1 MTDQYPPQQPGGQ
14 PQFGGPYYQQPQPPR
29 KKRHLVRNI
38 LIGVAG
44 LFVLFIVIG
53 IIRAAVSG
61 SKPTAS
67 SSSSPAT
74 TAPATTAPA
83 AATYSSADQ
92 KFFSDVT
99 SAFPSLAIDD
109 SMMASLGTDTC
120 NARKD
125 GASQDMLYAATSK
138 RKALLGPDGGPKLV
152 RLAEKDLCPQYLPVV
167 PKVLF
172 SLSGSGIENS
182 APFVVN
188 SGTVT
193 VHYTYNCASAGGT
206 GNFIADLET
215 GDQSSLNSDDQSI
228 ANALGAGGS
237 VTTTVYPQDAGAE
250 YHIAVNSECTWSIV
264 VESAG
269 S

>member
-1 MTDQYPPQQPGGQ
+1 VPKSEVPWGQ
-14 PQFGGPYYQQPQPPR
+14 PEFGGPYYQQPQPPR

-38 LIGVAG
+38 LLGVAG
-44 LFVLFIVIG
+44 LFVLFIVIR
-53 IIRAAVSG
+53 IIGTAVSG

-74 TAPATTAPA
+74 SAPTTTAPA
-83 AATYSSADQ
+83 AATFSSADE
-92 KFFSDVT
+92 KFFNDVT
-99 SAFPSLAIDD
+99 AAFPSLAIDD
-109 SMMASLGTDTC
+109 STMAKLGTDTC
-120 NARKD
+120 NARKA
-125 GASQDMLYAATSK
+125 GTSQAMLYAATNK
-138 RKALLGPDGGPKLV
+138 QKALLGPDGGPKIV
-152 RLAEKDLCPQYLPVV
+152 RLAEKDLCPQYLPVA
-167 PKVLF
+167 PTVLF
-172 SLSGSGIENS
+172 QLSGSGIENS
-182 APFVVN
+182 SPFVVN

-228 ANALGAGGS
+228 ANALGADGS
-237 VTTTVYPQDAGAE
+237 VTTTVYPQDVGAE
-250 YHIAVNSECTWSIV
+250 YHLAVNSECTWSIV